1 MTIRKGQPWGD
12 PVERPADLLV
22 TASDAE
28 LSAALDGGP
37 DRPIGVSAGDLH
49 RSLGSPPDRREMQRL
64 PIDAIVVTVDG
75 HRYTAVAHM
84 VVRRSWWRGRVVAA
98 MNVDH
103 LGSWNVAPRAHPND
117 GRLDLIEVDAAMGP
131 RERWQAR
138 ARLPSGTHVP
148 HPRIRTWTATE
159 AAWEFDR
166 PQAVWVDGVRVAA
179 ARSVTV
185 AVAPDAFVVVV

>member
-64 PIDAIVVTVDG
+64 PIDAIVVTADG
-75 HRYTAVAHM
+75 HRHTAVAHV

-117 GRLDLIEVDAAMGP
+117 GRLDLIEVDVAMRL

-148 HPRIRTWTATE
+148 HPRIHTSTAAE

-179 ARSVTV
+179 ARSITV
-185 AVAPDAFVVVV
+185 AVEPDAFVVVV